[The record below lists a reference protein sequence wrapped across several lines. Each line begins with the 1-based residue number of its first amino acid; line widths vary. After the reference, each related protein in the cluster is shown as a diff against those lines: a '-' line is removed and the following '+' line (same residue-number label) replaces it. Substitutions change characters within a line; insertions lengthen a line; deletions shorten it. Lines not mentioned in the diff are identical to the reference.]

1 MKKGRLVA
9 VVGRIQYKKTDEGKY
24 YTDIIANRVEAL
36 GSKAENAP
44 ENSKD
49 DDGLPF

>member
-1 MKKGRLVA
+1 MA
-9 VVGRIQYKKTDEGKY
+9 GRIQYKKTDDGKY

-44 ENSKD
+44 ENSND